1 VISFAELAEVETII
15 RSVNE
20 KAVLPRFRSLN
31 DSDVAM
37 KGPMDPVTVADREAE
52 DLLRE
57 RLTAFLPGSVVVGEE
72 AVSEDASVLDALTG
86 TAPVWIVDP
95 IDGTRN
101 FIAGSGRF
109 STLVAL
115 AVGGVLQA
123 SWTYAPV
130 IGRIGTALAG
140 HGARVDGVPAH
151 VAPAAD
157 PATAALPL
165 TTSHPVWWPRGYG
178 RGVDAMRAADLD
190 VRYFDACGIEYL
202 DLANGSRSAMVL
214 TWEYCWDHAAG
225 LLLVA
230 EAGGHVAALDGTP
243 VRLEG
248 GNALP
253 FVASTDAGT
262 TDRIH
267 RIITESAPAAGTV
280 GPVPP
285 HMP

>member
-1 VISFAELAEVETII
+1 MISFAELAEVEDII

-37 KGPMDPVTVADREAE
+37 KGPMDPVTIADREAE

-72 AVSEDASVLDALTG
+72 AVSEDPSVLDALTG
-86 TAPVWIVDP
+86 SAPVWIVDP

-101 FIAGSGRF
+101 FVAGSGRF

-115 AVGGVLQA
+115 AKDGVLQA
-123 SWTYAPV
+123 SWSYAP
-130 IGRIGTALAG
+130 ILNRIGTALAG
-140 HGARVDGVPAH
+140 HGARVDGVAAR

-157 PATAALPL
+157 PAVPTLPI
-165 TTSHPVWWPRGYG
+165 TTSHPVWWPAGYG
-178 RGVDAMRAADLD
+178 RGVDALRAAGLD

-202 DLANGSRSAMVL
+202 DLAIGIRSGMVI
-214 TWEYCWDHAAG
+214 TWEHSWDHAAG
-225 LLLVA
+225 ILLVA
-230 EAGGHVAALDGTP
+230 EAGGHVAGLDGAA
-243 VRLEG
+243 VRIQG

-253 FVASTDAGT
+253 FVAASDAATG
-262 TDRIH
+262 DRI
-267 RIITESAPAAGTV
+267 REIVISAAS
-280 GPVPP
+280 
-285 HMP
+285 

>member
-1 VISFAELAEVETII
+1 MISFAELAEVEDII
-15 RSVNE
+15 RSVNAQ
-20 KAVLPRFRSLN
+20 AVLPRFRSLN

-52 DLLRE
+52 DLLRA

-72 AVSEDASVLDALTG
+72 AVSDDPSVLNALTG
-86 TAPVWIVDP
+86 PAPVWIVDP

-115 AVGGVLQA
+115 AADGVLQA
-123 SWTYAPV
+123 SWSYAPV
-130 IGRIGTALAG
+130 LNRIGTALAG
-140 HGARVDGVPAH
+140 HGARVDGVPAR
-151 VAPAAD
+151 VAQLPA
-157 PATAALPL
+157 PTLPI
-165 TTSHPVWWPRGYG
+165 TTSHPVWWPLGYG

-202 DLANGSRSAMVL
+202 DLANGTRSAMVL
-214 TWEYCWDHAAG
+214 TWEHSWDHAAG

-243 VRLEG
+243 VRLAG

-253 FVASTDAGT
+253 FIASTDPATSERVRQLITGSTEGT
-262 TDRIH
+262 R
-267 RIITESAPAAGTV
+267 
-280 GPVPP
+280 
-285 HMP
+285 

>member
-1 VISFAELAEVETII
+1 VISFAELAEVESII

-37 KGPMDPVTVADREAE
+37 KGPMDPVTIADREAE
-52 DLLRE
+52 DLLRDH
-57 RLTAFLPGSVVVGEE
+57 LTAFLPGSVVVGEE

-86 TAPVWIVDP
+86 SAPVWIVDP

-115 AVGGVLQA
+115 ALNGVLQA
-123 SWTYAPV
+123 SWTYAP
-130 IGRIGTALAG
+130 ILGRIGTALAG
-140 HGARVDGVPAH
+140 HGAQVDGTPAH
-151 VAPAAD
+151 VAPAD
-157 PATAALPL
+157 PTTAALPL
-165 TTSHPVWWPRGYG
+165 TTSHPVWWPHGYG
-178 RGVDAMRAADLD
+178 RGVDAMRAANLD

-225 LLLVA
+225 LLLTA
-230 EAGGHVAALDGTP
+230 EAGGHTAALDGSP

-253 FVASTDAGT
+253 FVASTDEAT
-262 TDRIH
+262 TDRI
-267 RIITESAPAAGTV
+267 RGIITESAPTAS
-280 GPVPP
+280 
-285 HMP
+285 

>member
-1 VISFAELAEVETII
+1 MISFAELAEVEDII
-15 RSVNE
+15 RSVND

-72 AVSEDASVLDALTG
+72 AVSEDPSVLDALTG
-86 TAPVWIVDP
+86 AAPVWIVDP

-101 FIAGSGRF
+101 FVAGSSRF

-140 HGARVDGVPAH
+140 HGAQVDGVPAR
-151 VAPAAD
+151 VAAGPAA
-157 PATAALPL
+157 ASLPV
-165 TTSHPVWWPRGYG
+165 TTSHPVWWPPTYG
-178 RGVDAMRAADLD
+178 RAVDALREAELD

-202 DLANGSRSAMVL
+202 DLAIGARSAMVL
-214 TWEYCWDHAAG
+214 TWEHSWDHAAG
-225 LLLVA
+225 LLLVS
-230 EAGGHVAALDGTP
+230 EAGGHAAALDGAP
-243 VRLEG
+243 VRLAG

-253 FVASTDAGT
+253 FVAATDAAT
-262 TDRIH
+262 TGRI
-267 RIITESAPAAGTV
+267 REIIVESGQAV
-280 GPVPP
+280 
-285 HMP
+285 

>member
-1 VISFAELAEVETII
+1 MISFAELAEVEKII

-37 KGPMDPVTVADREAE
+37 KGPMDPVTVADRQAE

-57 RLTAFLPGSVVVGEE
+57 HLTAFLPGSVVVGEE
-72 AVSEDASVLDALTG
+72 AVSEDPTVLEALTG
-86 TAPVWIVDP
+86 SAPVWIVDP

-115 AVGGVLQA
+115 AVGGALEA
-123 SWTYAPV
+123 SWSYAPV
-130 IGRIGTALAG
+130 LGRIGTALAG
-140 HGARVDGVPAH
+140 YGAQVDGIPAH
-151 VAPAAD
+151 VAPASDA
-157 PATAALPL
+157 ATAGLPI
-165 TTSHPVWWPRGYG
+165 TTSHPVWWPLGYG

-202 DLANGSRSAMVL
+202 DLANGTRSAMVL
-214 TWEYCWDHAAG
+214 TWEHCWDHAAG

-230 EAGGHVAALDGTP
+230 EAGGHVAALDGSP
-243 VRLEG
+243 VRLAG

-253 FVASTDAGT
+253 FVASTDQGT
-262 TDRIH
+262 TDRI
-267 RIITESAPAAGTV
+267 REIVVESARAAG
-280 GPVPP
+280 
-285 HMP
+285 

>member
-1 VISFAELAEVETII
+1 VISLADLAVVEDII

-20 KAVLPRFRSLN
+20 QAVLPRFRSLS
-31 DSDVAM
+31 DSDIAM

-52 DLLRE
+52 ELLRD

-72 AVSEDASVLDALTG
+72 AVSDDPLVLRALTG
-86 TAPVWIVDP
+86 DAPVWVIDP

-115 AVGGVLQA
+115 SLGGVLQA
-123 SWTYAPV
+123 SWSYAPV
-130 IGRIGTALAG
+130 LHRIGTALAG
-140 HGARVDGVPAH
+140 EGAWVDGVPAR
-151 VAPAAD
+151 VASPPEPPAL
-157 PATAALPL
+157 PALPL

-178 RGVDAMRAADLD
+178 RGFDALNAAGLD
-190 VRYFDACGIEYL
+190 VRYFDASGIEYL
-202 DLANGSRSAMVL
+202 DLAIGKRSAMVL
-214 TWEYCWDHAAG
+214 TWEHCWDHAAG

-243 VRLEG
+243 VRLHG

-253 FVASTDAGT
+253 FVAASDQATNDLVRRVIAG
-262 TDRIH
+262 
-267 RIITESAPAAGTV
+267 SAARAV
-280 GPVPP
+280 
-285 HMP
+285 